1 MIEKAFTGDR
11 KYWAWILFLLL
22 IIAIGF
28 GYYLLQWFRGLGVTG
43 MSRDVSWGLYIA
55 NMTFLVGVAAG
66 AVMVVLPYYL
76 HNYKAFGKITTFGE
90 FLAVAAVA
98 MCIMF
103 VVIDLG
109 QPTRALNLIIHPSP
123 HSILFW
129 DVIVLSVYFLL
140 NLVIAWHLLSAQRNE
155 ESPKPWVKP
164 LILISIPWAISIH
177 TVTAFIYSGLA
188 SRPFWLTALM
198 APRFLS
204 SAFAAGPALLIIA
217 CLIMKRFAHFDVG
230 KEALQKLAQI
240 VLYATIITVFFL
252 IVEGFTVFYSQIP
265 EDVSHLDYF
274 FVGLNGQTTLVPW
287 IWTCLIFWV
296 AAIVLLINR
305 GTRKN
310 EKTLVLAAAL
320 VFISMWL
327 DKGLGLLVPG
337 FTPSPLGT
345 ITQYLPTVPEIFI
358 SLMVW
363 AIGFLILTIFYKITI
378 GVKEEKGEEE
388 SSHAISF

>member
-1 MIEKAFTGDR
+1 MIEKAFTGSR
-11 KYWAWILFLLL
+11 RYWAWILILL
-22 IIAIGF
+22 IVIAIGF

-76 HNYKAFGKITTFGE
+76 HNYKAFGKVTTFGE

-98 MCIMF
+98 MCILF
-103 VVIDLG
+103 VTIDLG
-109 QPTRALNLIIHPSP
+109 QPTRVLNILQYPQP

-129 DVIVLSVYFLL
+129 DVVVLSIYLVL

-155 ESPKPWVKP
+155 EPPKPWVKP

-252 IVEGFTVFYSQIP
+252 IVEGFTVFYSQVP
-265 EDVSHLDYF
+265 EDVSHLDFF
-274 FVGLNGQTTLVPW
+274 FVGLSGQTTLVPW

-296 AAIVLLINR
+296 AAIALLLVR
-305 GTRKN
+305 RTRKN
-310 EKTLVLAAAL
+310 EKTLILAAAL

-345 ITQYLPTVPEIFI
+345 ITQYLPTVPEILI

-363 AIGFLILTIFYKITI
+363 AIGALILTIFYKITI

-388 SSHAISF
+388 SAHAISF

>member
-11 KYWAWILFLLL
+11 KYWAWILFLLVV
-22 IIAIGF
+22 IAIGF

-76 HNYKAFGKITTFGE
+76 HNYKAFGKVTTFGE
-90 FLAVAAVA
+90 FLAVAAVF

-109 QPTRALNLIIHPSP
+109 QPTRAFNLLLHPSP
-123 HSILFW
+123 RSILFW
-129 DVIVLSVYFLL
+129 DVIVLSGYLLL
-140 NLVIAWHLLSAQRNE
+140 NLVIAWYLLRSHHYE
-155 ESPKPWVKP
+155 EKPRSWVKP

-177 TVTAFIYSGLA
+177 TITAFIYSGLA

-198 APRFLS
+198 APRFLA
-204 SAFAAGPALLIIA
+204 SAFASGPALLIIA

-240 VLYATIITVFFL
+240 VIYATIITVFFL
-252 IVEGFTVFYSQIP
+252 IVESFTVFYGQVP
-265 EDVSHLDYF
+265 EDVNHLKYF
-274 FVGLNGQTTLVPW
+274 FFGLNGQTQLVPW
-287 IWTCLIFWV
+287 MWTCFVFWI

-305 GTRKN
+305 RTRSN
-310 EKTLVLAAAL
+310 EKTLALAAVL
-320 VFISMWL
+320 VFVAMWI
-327 DKGLGLLVPG
+327 DKGLGLLMPG
-337 FTPSPLGT
+337 FTPSPTGA
-345 ITQYLPTVPEIFI
+345 ITTYLPTVPETLIT
-358 SLMVW
+358 LMVW

-378 GVKEEKGEEE
+378 GVKKEEGEEE
-388 SSHAISF
+388 SHAITF

>member
-11 KYWAWILFLLL
+11 KYWAWILFLLV
-22 IIAIGF
+22 IIAIGAGF
-28 GYYLLQWFRGLGVTG
+28 YLLQWFRGLGITG

-76 HNYKAFGKITTFGE
+76 HNYKAFGKVTTFGE
-90 FLAVAAVA
+90 FLAVAAVF
-98 MCIMF
+98 MCILF

-109 QPTRALNLIIHPSP
+109 QPTRAFNMIIHPSP

-129 DVIVLSVYFLL
+129 DVIVLSVYLLL

-155 ESPKPWVKP
+155 EPPKAWVKP

-198 APRFLS
+198 APRFLA
-204 SAFAAGPALLIIA
+204 SAFASGPALLIIA
-217 CLIMKRFAHFDVG
+217 CLIMKRFSHFDVG

-240 VLYATIITVFFL
+240 VIYATIITVFFL
-252 IVEGFTVFYSQIP
+252 IVESFTVFYGQIP
-265 EDVSHLDYF
+265 EDVNHLRYF
-274 FVGLNGQTTLVPW
+274 FFGLDGQTTLVPW
-287 IWTCLIFWV
+287 MWTCFVFWI
-296 AAIVLLINR
+296 AALVLLINP

-310 EKTLVLAAAL
+310 EKTLALAAVL
-320 VFISMWL
+320 IFVSMWI
-327 DKGLGLLVPG
+327 DKGLGLIMPG
-337 FTPSPLGT
+337 FTPSPTGA
-345 ITQYLPTVPEIFI
+345 ITQYFPTVPETLIT
-358 SLMVW
+358 LMVW
-363 AIGFLILTIFYKITI
+363 AIGLLILTIFYKITI
-378 GVKEEKGEEE
+378 GVKEERAEDE
-388 SSHAISF
+388 SAHAISF